1 MDIIV
6 IGGNNHRAEMRELMA
21 ALAASGIDS
30 ICADTE
36 KAKALEFKCRE
47 PELPELKPQL
57 QSWPEIKRGK
67 GKVKRW

>member
-1 MDIIV
+1 MKIV
-6 IGGNNHRAEMRELMA
+6 VVGGNNHGAEMRELIA
-21 ALAASGIDS
+21 ALAARGIDS

-36 KAKALEFKCRE
+36 KAKALEIKCKE
-47 PELPELKPQL
+47 TELPELKPQL